1 MPPSPRETTILLIRK
16 DEFQDR
22 SASSRWS
29 DPNGIASVSDKV
41 RAVLLSN
48 PSLGQNDVIQLV
60 GLKDASVIGSTIS
73 IKGRMIVEGD
83 EHPVH
88 WASYLSVDP
97 SARKTM
103 LAFKL
108 VKAFEELCPTSAVCG
123 VSQAGYALYKGIG
136 WTDFEMP
143 RHILL
148 CHSQSVLEKKV
159 GGSLSRCLRIPV
171 DWALQAYNW
180 RLLRPQSRRIEWHT
194 SNEVPQELVHRLAT
208 SPANRRNVFFARTEQ
223 TVRWQ
228 LNSCVPAA
236 PGDCNFLVTFHA
248 GGSLVGY
255 AGARLKFFPVAS
267 AQGFRNVR
275 LGSLYDWMIFDGQQ
289 LSFRDLVA
297 CACRE
302 LIARGADGVELCA
315 TNATE
320 DAALRSMR
328 LPRVGTNHLLWKAA
342 KGSVLDDARFRDRE
356 RWTIRPGDA
365 DLFM

>member
-1 MPPSPRETTILLIRK
+1 MQSPPRETTILLLRK
-16 DEFQDR
+16 DEFQ
-22 SASSRWS
+22 SLSGSCRWS
-29 DPNGIASVSDKV
+29 DPNGIASVSDGV
-41 RAVLLSN
+41 RTVLLSN
-48 PSLGQNDVIQLV
+48 PSVGENDVIQLLGLQGDSVV
-60 GLKDASVIGSTIS
+60 GSAIS
-73 IKGRMIVEGD
+73 IAGRMIVEGI

-88 WASYLSVDP
+88 WGSFLSVDP
-97 SARKTM
+97 SARRTM

-108 VKAFEELCPTSAVCG
+108 VRKFEELCPTSAVCG

-148 CHSQSVLEKKV
+148 CHSRSVLEKKL
-159 GGSLSRCLRIPV
+159 GGSLSRWLRIPV

-180 RLLRPQSRRIEWHT
+180 RLLRPQSRHIEWQARDD
-194 SNEVPQELVHRLAT
+194 VPHELAQRLAAA
-208 SPANRRNVFFARTEQ
+208 PKNDRNVFFARTEES
-223 TVRWQ
+223 VNWQ
-228 LNSCVPAA
+228 LKGCVPGSS
-236 PGDCNFLVTFHA
+236 GDCNFLVTFHV
-248 GGSLVGY
+248 GGCLVGY

-275 LGSLYDWMIFDGQQ
+275 LGSLYDWAIFDPEQ

-297 CACRE
+297 CASRE
-302 LIARGADGVELCA
+302 LVTRGADGVELCA
-315 TNATE
+315 TNPAEET
-320 DAALRSMR
+320 ALRSMR

>member
-1 MPPSPRETTILLIRK
+1 MLSSPRETTILLLRK
-16 DEFQDR
+16 DEFQDS
-22 SASSRWS
+22 SASRRWS
-29 DPNGIASVSDKV
+29 DPNGIASVSDGV

-48 PSLGQNDVIQLV
+48 PSLGENDVIQLV
-60 GLKDASVIGSTIS
+60 GLKEGSVIGSAIS
-73 IKGRMIVEGD
+73 IAGRMIVEGV

-88 WASYLSVDP
+88 WGSYLSVDP

-108 VKAFEELCPTSAVCG
+108 VKAFEELCSTSAVCG
-123 VSQAGYALYKGIG
+123 VSQAGHALYKGIG

-148 CHSQSVLEKKV
+148 CHSRSVLEKKV
-159 GGSLSRCLRIPV
+159 GGSLSRLLRIPV

-194 SNEVPQELVHRLAT
+194 CNEVPQDLAQRLT
-208 SPANRRNVFFARTEQ
+208 QSPTNARNTFFARTEQ
-223 TVRWQ
+223 TVNWQ
-228 LNSCVPAA
+228 LKSCVPAA
-236 PGDCNFLVTFHA
+236 SGDCNFLVTFYA
-248 GGSLVGY
+248 GGCLVGY
-255 AGARLKFFPVAS
+255 AGARLKFFSVAS

-275 LGSLYDWMIFDGQQ
+275 LGSLYDWMIFDPQQ
-289 LSFRDLVA
+289 LSFRDLAA
-297 CACRE
+297 CASRE

-315 TNATE
+315 TDAGE
-320 DAALRSMR
+320 EAALRSMW